1 MDKDFVMKAKPIK
14 VTRGNTTVKIY
25 PVENEVKGVVYRQFV
40 LTYKLGTRLGKN
52 GKVLPLLVRKKFTD
66 LEKAKFEA
74 GIVAS
79 KLASGQAEV
88 LNLTGPDRDAY
99 LNACHEL
106 RPLNISL
113 THAVSQFVKASRML
127 PPNFSIIEAVEFFL
141 RRNPANMPKK
151 SVREVVEEMI
161 AAKTKAG
168 RGDKHLVDLQSR
180 LGRFADAMQK
190 PIIHV
195 TSDQVVKHLD
205 GLNVSPRT
213 WRNHLRHISTLFRY
227 ATRKKYLS
235 IDALDEIAVIEKPD
249 HEDGEIAIFSVEEM
263 NEILTY
269 ARPEIIPWLAIGA
282 FSGLRHAE
290 LQRLD
295 WSEVDL
301 IHLHIEVTAAKSKTA
316 SRRLAPIPI
325 NLMAWLKKYAHP
337 GGRVT
342 GFENVSK
349 QIGWLVQDVN
359 KRRRENA
366 KLDGRDPDKTRKF
379 KWKRNGLRHSFI
391 SYRVAAVKDVARVA
405 LEAGN
410 SPAMVFANYRQLVTD
425 HEAEQWFNI
434 LPPDQVQNGENESP
448 NQPKINA
455 TTRTP

>member
-1 MDKDFVMKAKPIK
+1 MDKDFVVKAKPIK
-14 VTRGNTTVKIY
+14 VSRGNTTVKIY
-25 PVENEVKGVVYRQFV
+25 PVENEVKGVLYRQFV
-40 LTYKLGTRLGKN
+40 LTYKLGTRQGKN
-52 GKVLPLLVRKKFTD
+52 GKILPLLVRRKFTD
-66 LEKAKFEA
+66 LEKAKLEA

-113 THAVSQFVKASRML
+113 THAVGQFVKASRML
-127 PPNFSIIEAVEFFL
+127 PPNFSLIEAVEFFL

-151 SVREVVEEMI
+151 SVREVVDEMI

-168 RGDKHLVDLQSR
+168 RGDKHLADLQSR

-190 PIIHV
+190 PIIQV
-195 TSDQVVKHLD
+195 TSDQIVKHLD
-205 GLNVSPRT
+205 SLNVSTRT

-235 IDALDEIAVIEKPD
+235 IDALDEIAVIEKPEHD
-249 HEDGEIAIFSVEEM
+249 DGEIAIFSVGEM
-263 NEILTY
+263 EEILTA
-269 ARPEIIPWLAIGA
+269 ARPEIISWLAIGA

-301 IHLHIEVTAAKSKTA
+301 IHRHIEVTAAKSKTA
-316 SRRLAPIPI
+316 SRRLAPIPN

-359 KRRRENA
+359 KRRRENS
-366 KLDGRDPDKTRKF
+366 KMDGRDPDKTPKF
-379 KWKRNGLRHSFI
+379 KWKRNALRHSFI
-391 SYRVAAVKDVARVA
+391 SYRVASIKDVARVA

-434 LPPDQVQNGENESP
+434 LPPAQERSAEDETQLDIAKQ
-448 NQPKINA
+448 
-455 TTRTP
+455 